1 MRTTLFLLLLL
12 PALAN
17 GQRLTYRWLNQP
29 CAQVLNCDS
38 GCTACNMPETEG
50 ALLVGTNL
58 AKVGVDVCP
67 HPVTVADNALYTYG
81 WPAVPD
87 DQHVLLLSGLVMQP
101 VELDSVVIHHGRASD
116 GPVLLHIGLSI
127 NGAPAIT
134 VAEELVVEGMGTT
147 VLTDLGTVAA
157 ADGNAMGM
165 YQLVLQPFQG
175 QGGSWTLDEVRIA
188 AGPAPVTGITE
199 LAPGSVPGAPRFD
212 LLGRPAPRYD
222 ANGVFIDRYKRV
234 RVR

>member
-1 MRTTLFLLLLL
+1 
-12 PALAN
+12 
-17 GQRLTYRWLNQP
+17 
-29 CAQVLNCDS
+29 
-38 GCTACNMPETEG
+38 
-50 ALLVGTNL
+50 
-58 AKVGVDVCP
+58 
-67 HPVTVADNALYTYG
+67 VTVADNALYTYG